1 MKFMRMHIRVVDEET
16 GIELP
21 NSLVTVSTSPYTSD
35 GRLLWIGWSPTT
47 TTDISPQP
55 VYVTGIRPV
64 GEDEIP
70 GIRPSL
76 YAGSVYMPGIAE
88 QITIRIRRTGGLPPW
103 WYTDASQGK
112 LTVKYNNNFASN
124 LSVGEVQSL
133 LEKGYRVYL
142 GARLRIRIAPTT
154 RAGFTSPSG
163 SQFCRWL
170 SDIKVTAIPRSGWYF
185 LLWQLDGLLKRD
197 NPITIHMDRNYTLT
211 AYFTT
216 TPPPPPPT
224 PPTTYTLTVA
234 VNNPDM
240 GTTNTQYPPGTYTI
254 TENTPITVS
263 AIPKTGFK
271 FNNWTLN
278 DQVKTENPISFIMDK
293 NYTLTAYFS
302 EEPAPPPPT
311 PPPPESPE
319 PTPTPPSWPPIISIL
334 GPLTLGLTAYTLS
347 TLK

>member
-1 MKFMRMHIRVVDEET
+1 MRMHVRVVDEET

-55 VYVTGIRPV
+55 IYVTGIRPV
-64 GEDEIP
+64 GEGEVAGVSP
-70 GIRPSL
+70 GL
-76 YAGSVYMPGIAE
+76 YAGSIYMRGITE
-88 QITIRIRRTGGLPPW
+88 EITIGARSVGGLPPW
-103 WYTDASQGK
+103 WYVDASQGK
-112 LTVKYNNNFASN
+112 LTVKYDSNLALN
-124 LSVGEVQSL
+124 LSVGDVQSL
-133 LEKGYRVYL
+133 LEEGCRVYL
-142 GARLRIRIAPTT
+142 GAQLRIDIAPTT

-170 SDIKVTAIPRSGWYF
+170 SDVKVTAIPRSGWYF
-185 LLWQLDGLLKRD
+185 SHWQLDGVQKTE
-197 NPITIHMDRNYTLT
+197 NPITVHMDGNYSLT

-216 TPPPPPPT
+216 TSPPPSPT

-240 GTTNTQYPPGTYTI
+240 GTTNTQYPPGAYTI

-263 AIPKTGFK
+263 ATPKTGFK

-278 DQVKTENPISFIMDK
+278 GEVKTENPTSFIMDK
-293 NYTLTAYFS
+293 NYNLTACFS
-302 EEPAPPPPT
+302 EETAPPPTT
-311 PPPPESPE
+311 PPPPEYPQ
-319 PTPTPPSWPPIISIL
+319 PPPPSWLPIISIL
-334 GPLTLGLTAYTLS
+334 GPLTLGLTAYTLL
-347 TLK
+347 T